1 MAELGFFAVVVGL
14 LLLIGLVGDIM
25 TTLEIKKYPS
35 RLYERNPFQQELR
48 ERAYSRLVTW

>member
-14 LLLIGLVGDIM
+14 LLLIGLIGDLM